1 MALVTYEAVV
11 AAAESLIA
19 DGQKASVRNVMKKI
33 GGGSPNTVL
42 QLLGEWKAG
51 RPVIRSSD
59 IELDPSIT
67 AAIVRQM
74 QKIAGDA
81 AVAAEERTSA
91 MSDDLQTMAE
101 SNQSLE
107 QENARLT
114 AELAMVREDV
124 DRQIAL
130 QHDNELRYQS
140 EIDTLKA
147 KVSEISNDLDK
158 ERDRANASQ
167 QALGKAEARA
177 EAVPALEAT
186 IAKLQADLAVERT
199 ARAAAEQRAAV
210 SETQGRLVAEQAS
223 KTAADAAK
231 AADKSDQAHAD
242 ALAQLRK
249 DIDDARQAAS
259 RQVEQ
264 LKAEANK
271 AAGEHKE
278 QLAQARRDIDEAKA
292 EAREA
297 VAELKATRAQID
309 ALHEAKK
316 RSNRKDA

>member
-1 MALVTYEAVV
+1 MALVTYENVV

-101 SNQSLE
+101 SNQQLE
-107 QENARLT
+107 QENARLS
-114 AELAMVREDV
+114 AELTVVREDV
-124 DRQIAL
+124 DRSAAL

-140 EIDTLKA
+140 ELDALKA
-147 KVSEISNDLDK
+147 KNAEISADLDK
-158 ERDRANASQ
+158 ERERANSAQ
-167 QALGKAEARA
+167 QALGRAEARA
-177 EAVPALEAT
+177 EAVPVLEAL
-186 IAKLQADLAVERT
+186 IAKLQSDLDTERT

-210 SETQGRLVAEQAS
+210 AEAQRVAAEQSAVELKAS
-223 KTAADAAK
+223 VKEEK
-231 AADKSDQAHAD
+231 ANAEKDQVEH
-242 ALAQLRK
+242 K
-249 DIDDARQAAS
+249 D
-259 RQVEQ
+259 QVEQ
-264 LKAEANK
+264 LRRDLQEARSEVRE
-271 AAGEHKE
+271 AAQKLDVARQQVDLLHE
-278 QLAQARRDIDEAKA
+278 QLAAASKA
-292 EAREA
+292 GTINTSKQE
-297 VAELKATRAQID
+297 V
-309 ALHEAKK
+309 
-316 RSNRKDA
+316 